1 MDLLP
6 VTNVISALRPKVTR
20 EHAVAMLSRGV
31 LGTARR
37 MVLGPL
43 RSVAEIYVPFRVYR
57 VTGRG
62 RRAALLAIDAVTGE
76 LDLYQFDS
84 IPDSTLLADVRTRNR
99 VPARLSI
106 DTNRD
111 LLQDRMKRLTYQR
124 VGFLAAPRFALKVEP
139 IEPTLHV
146 PYWVGFFGSGEVAA
160 PVVIDAVRRQV
171 EGAKARRLVV
181 GWLTEAD
188 RLSGGYLD
196 PNPIC
201 PTVSGTARGGARS

>member
-6 VTNVISALRPKVTR
+6 VTKMISALRPKVTR

-76 LDLYQFDS
+76 LDLYHFDS
-84 IPDSTLLADVRTRNR
+84 IPDSTLLADVRTLNR
-99 VPARLSI
+99 IPAQLSI
-106 DTNRD
+106 DANRD

-124 VGFLAAPRFALKVEP
+124 VGFLAAPRFAVKVEP
-139 IEPTLHV
+139 IGPTLHV

-188 RLSGGYLD
+188 R
-196 PNPIC
+196 
-201 PTVSGTARGGARS
+201 